1 MGRRFT
7 LFVSLFFFFVISVYG
22 QIPPGYYDG
31 AKGLSGSVLKDTLCR
46 IITRGHHPITYSE
59 IWDAFAKT
67 DVRPGGDTIWDIY
80 SDVPGGNPAYYY
92 MVGQDQCGTYSGEGD
107 CYNREHSFPKSWW
120 GGTQDT
126 QYTDLNHIFATDGY
140 VNMKRSNYPYG
151 DVGNATW
158 TSTNGSKLGT
168 YANTSDYDGT
178 VFEPIDAYKGD
189 VARAL
194 FYMATRYK
202 DKIPQWVQDYGG
214 STDIDVVFQS
224 DGSFNPWYYAMMY
237 QWHLQDPVSAKERM
251 RNDSVYKVQGN
262 RNPYIDHPEFVCLV
276 FGNLFV
282 DDPSNFTANS
292 PSDNEIDL
300 TWNLNSNGDQVVLAY
315 STTGFFGMPN
325 GTYNVG
331 DTIAGGGKVL
341 YVGTNT
347 SFNHTGLTANQKYY
361 YKLWSYD
368 QTTGRYSCGVLADAT
383 AGGSNSGG
391 GNTGG
396 GDNGGGNNGSGCA
409 SDLFISEYGEGSSYN
424 KFLEIYN
431 GTGADVNMS
440 DYSVVIYSNGN
451 TSGNSITL
459 NNVTLA
465 NGDVYVIANNQANS
479 TITGKADQ
487 LSGSLTFN
495 GDDAVV
501 LKHNGTAIDQIGVVG
516 EDPGSGW
523 SVAGVSNATKDHT
536 LVRKSTVTS
545 GTTDWSTS
553 AGTDADNSQ
562 WIVYV
567 QDFTDS
573 LGTHYMQC
581 SSNSCS
587 EPTTQ
592 ASNLTVDSYDNTS
605 ISLSWTNGD
614 GDYRI
619 VLAKQGSP
627 VDGEP
632 TDGTTYSANAAFGS
646 GDQIGT
652 GNYVVYSGNGNS
664 VTVTGLVPGTTYYFK
679 VFEYNCTGGNEDYLT
694 TNPPEISQT
703 TKPDNITD
711 LQVVC
716 TSEDSISLTW
726 SLPSG
731 NYDGIVILALD
742 GNTPPAPTCEPS
754 NFSNPNRDYS
764 AAEVYCSNSD
774 NAKYVYNDVGNS
786 VVVKGLTANS
796 VYHFVAYVYAGN
808 VWSAAGN
815 EVVAA
820 ARLKDVSDLTASCG
834 DQQSTIT
841 WTNPNST
848 CFDEV
853 ILAVNSK
860 SITATPTGTYTANST
875 DYTDASNPT
884 LSDGSVV
891 VYNGTGNSVTVTGL
905 TNDTTYYFKVFV
917 RKGTKWSQGVEV
929 SCTPYGQ
936 TILYPND
943 LVIVA
948 VNTDYYDN
956 DNTKSDDEI
965 EFICFKDITP
975 GTSIDFTD
983 NGYERKTAGLWG
995 DTEGTIRFTRNTG
1008 TSVIPAG
1015 TVIKIR
1021 GEGGGRNPQL
1031 GTDWNIWV
1039 GGTLDNDNWTVENLN
1054 VVGNQAGDFDLNE
1067 EDQVWIMQG
1076 GDWETNGTFGS
1087 HDDIYT
1093 GNVLYGWTATGWE
1106 TAPGYGSTSGSTL
1119 YPTNQCSNTDVRVSG
1134 NVAKVRYVGD
1144 TSIASQRE
1152 WIARVHDSTN
1162 WQAFN
1167 TTQEYEDANV
1177 LPNRIRINGEGF
1189 KQEWVGDVDDNW
1201 FNCSNWGSLRVPDS
1215 LADATYNAETAKND
1229 IVFRDGD
1236 TAVCHS
1242 LTITGST
1249 INHKIY
1255 AKGISSMV
1263 LKIYGDLNINTA
1275 DVLDFDDQDAS
1286 TQDGNIIIKGN
1297 WNNNV
1302 GLNGFKAGNSTVEF
1316 AGSTAQTINSVADS
1330 ESFNNLIISNQTG
1343 VVSNVNLNVGD
1354 TLDLNKGV
1362 LDLNGK
1368 NLTISGDFINNQGYF
1383 VGDAGSNLT
1392 IKGSGRLDNI
1402 AFKDDYNL
1410 KNFVLNRDATAN
1422 IVSDLTIAN
1431 NLIID
1436 QGQVALYPG
1445 KFYTV
1450 NGTLTNN
1457 VGSSGLLLKSDPT
1470 GTASL
1475 IFNTPDVEATC
1486 QRYLSRGQWH
1496 YIFSPLSDVPR
1507 DSLTV
1512 TSWGA
1517 NNPNFYWYDE
1527 SKPDYWWANGFC
1539 SNVYGWTNESSSKID
1554 TSKGYIFYSSE
1565 SRIYNLSGG
1574 TLKVSDKTFNLSY
1587 TQSGTDSV
1595 VVCDGNN
1602 TKLPWTDF
1610 DGWNLIGNPFTAA
1623 IDWDNSNIT
1632 FNNVENVIY
1641 YYDGST
1647 GNYKYYRPASSSDHV
1662 FNHGITVNGGSRYVP
1677 ANQAFMIKATA
1688 PGASIT
1694 IPASARVHNSQILL
1708 KSAGEAPNIVRM
1720 KLTDG
1725 TYSDETVIQL
1735 ANGAMIGF
1743 DATLDAHK
1751 RFAGNTAIP
1760 QIFSLDANHEVYAIN
1775 TLPLNIDT
1783 VKLGYYIAN
1792 DGYYTLQFSNITLQN
1807 YRIWF
1812 VDNQE
1817 DTMFRVKRD
1826 GAYQF
1831 YTTGGMNYSRFKLV
1845 FKPDNRPYVT
1855 GKLADLHV
1863 VVGQPIMR
1871 FIPDTLFKDP
1881 DIGDSL
1887 RLTITCN
1894 GAQLP
1899 QWLSFKDNLL
1909 VGVAQD
1915 TGTYEI
1921 TLTATDEFEQKASTS
1936 FKIYVEKS
1944 SSKRV
1949 SDLRQFKLYPNPAA
1963 DRLWLTS
1970 PSSKGQISIYNVEG
1984 KLILQQQITSRLT
1997 EINVKSLPAGHYV
2010 LVVKAGDKQ
2019 LTFKFEKQ

>member
-7 LFVSLFFFFVISVYG
+7 LILSIFFVFFIAGRG
-22 QIPPGYYDG
+22 QVPSGYYDG
-31 AKGLSGSVLKDTLCR
+31 TQGLSGTALKDKLYT
-46 IITRGHHPITYSE
+46 IISTGHTPISYSD
-59 IWDAFAKT
+59 IWSAFAKT
-67 DVRPGGDTIWDIY
+67 DVRPNSDTIWDMY
-80 SDVPGGNPAYYY
+80 SDVPGGTAAYYY
-92 MVGQDQCGTYSGEGD
+92 IVGQDQCGTYSGEGD

-140 VNMKRSNYPYG
+140 VNSRRSNYPYG
-151 DVGNATW
+151 NVGSATW

-168 YANTSDYDGT
+168 YANTSDYNGT
-178 VFEPIDAYKGD
+178 VFEPIDEYKGD

-237 QWHLQDPVSAKERM
+237 QWHLQDPVSDKERM
-251 RNDSVYKVQGN
+251 RNDSVYKIQGN
-262 RNPYIDHPEFVCLV
+262 ANPYIDHPEFVCLV

-282 DDPSNFTANS
+282 DDPANFAATS
-292 PSDNEIDL
+292 PASDEIDL

-331 DTIAGGGKVL
+331 DTIPGGGKVL
-341 YVGTNT
+341 YVGTAT

-368 QTTGRYSCGVLADAT
+368 QSTGRYSCGVLADAT
-383 AGGSNSGG
+383 AGGSDSGG
-391 GNTGG
+391 GGG
-396 GDNGGGNNGSGCA
+396 GDGGSGNNGSGCA
-409 SDLFISEYGEGSSYN
+409 SDLLISEYCEGSGYN
-424 KFLEIYN
+424 KYVEIYN
-431 GTGADVNMS
+431 GTGADVNMA
-440 DYSVVIYSNGN
+440 DYSIVIYSNGSS
-451 TSGNSITL
+451 SGNSITL

-465 NGDVYVIANNQANS
+465 SGDVYILANNQADQQ
-479 TITGKADQ
+479 ILDQADQ
-487 LSGSLTFN
+487 TSSSVSFN

-501 LKHNGTAIDQIGVVG
+501 LEHNGTAIDQIGVVG

-523 SVAGVSNATKDHT
+523 DVAGVSTATRDHT
-536 LVRKSTVTS
+536 LVRKSSVTS

-562 WIVYV
+562 WIVYA
-567 QDFTDS
+567 QDFLDS

-581 SSNSCS
+581 SSTSCS
-587 EPTTQ
+587 EPTAQ
-592 ASNLTVDSYDNTS
+592 ATNLTIDSYDNTS

-619 VLAKQGSP
+619 VLAKQGSA

-632 TDGTTYSANAAFGS
+632 TDGTTYTANAAFGS

-652 GNYVVYSGNGNS
+652 GNYVVYSGNGSS
-664 VTVTGLVPGTTYYFK
+664 VTVTNLTPGTTYYFK
-679 VFEYNCTGGNEDYLT
+679 IFEYNCTGGNEDYLT

-703 TKPDNITD
+703 TRPDNITD
-711 LQVVC
+711 LQVGC
-716 TSEDSISLTW
+716 TSDNSISLSW
-726 SLPSG
+726 SSPTG

-742 GNTPPAPTCEPS
+742 GNTPPAPSCDPS
-754 NFSNPNRDYS
+754 NFSNPNNDYS

-786 VVVKGLTANS
+786 VVVQGLTENS
-796 VYHFVAYVYAGN
+796 TYHFLAYVYSGN
-808 VWSAAGN
+808 IWSVASN
-815 EVVAA
+815 EIIATA
-820 ARLKDVSDLTASCG
+820 KLQDVTDLYASCG
-834 DQQSTIT
+834 DQQSTIS
-841 WTNPNST
+841 WTNPNSD

-853 ILAVNSK
+853 ILAVNEN
-860 SITATPTGTYTANST
+860 SITATPSGTYTANST

-891 VYNGTGNSVTVTGL
+891 VYNGTGNNVTVTGL
-905 TNDTTYYFKVFV
+905 TNDTKYYFKVFV
-917 RKGTKWSQGVEV
+917 RKGDKWSDGVEV
-929 SCTPYGQ
+929 SCTPYSA

-956 DNTKSDDEI
+956 DNTKTDDEI
-965 EFICFKDITP
+965 EFISFKDIKP

-995 DTEGTIRFTRNTG
+995 DTEGTIRITRKSG

-1015 TVIKIR
+1015 VVIRVR
-1021 GEGGGRNPQL
+1021 GEGGGTDPQL

-1039 GGTLDNDNWTVENLN
+1039 GGVLDNDNWTVENLN
-1054 VVGNQAGDFDLNE
+1054 VVGSQAGDFDLNKQ
-1067 EDQVWIMQG
+1067 DQVWIMQG
-1076 GDWETNGTFGS
+1076 GDWETNGTFGA
-1087 HDDIYT
+1087 HDDQYT

-1106 TAPGYGSTSGSTL
+1106 SAPGYNSTSGSTL
-1119 YPTNQCSNTDVRVSG
+1119 YPTNHCSNTSVRDDNG
-1134 NVAKVRYVGD
+1134 EGKVRYVGD

-1152 WIARVHDSTN
+1152 WLARIHDSTN
-1162 WQAFN
+1162 WASFA
-1167 TTQEYEDANV
+1167 TTQDYDNGKV
-1177 LPNRIRINGEGF
+1177 LPDTIRINGQGF
-1189 KQEWVGDVDDNW
+1189 SQEWVGDQDDNW
-1201 FNCSNWGSLRVPDS
+1201 FNCSNWGNLRVPDS
-1215 LADATYNAETAKND
+1215 LADAIYNAETAKND
-1229 IVFRDGD
+1229 IVFRSGD

-1249 INHKIY
+1249 INHKIMG
-1255 AKGISSMV
+1255 KGISSMV

-1275 DVLDFDDQDAS
+1275 NVLDFDDQDAS

-1302 GLNGFKAGNSTVEF
+1302 GLDGFKAGNSNVEF
-1316 AGSTAQTINSVADS
+1316 AGYTTQTINSVADS
-1330 ESFNNLIISNQTG
+1330 ESFNNLIISNSVG
-1343 VVSNVNLNVGD
+1343 VVSNVNLNVSD
-1354 TLDLNKGV
+1354 TLNLNKGV

-1368 NLTISGDFINNQGYF
+1368 NLTISGVFLNNQGYF
-1383 VGDAGSNLT
+1383 VGDQNSNLT
-1392 IKGSGRLDNI
+1392 IQGSGELGNI
-1402 AFKDDYNL
+1402 AFKDDFNL
-1410 KNFVLNRDATAN
+1410 KNFILNRDAQAN
-1422 IVSDLTIAN
+1422 IITDLTIAN
-1431 NLIID
+1431 NLDIN
-1436 QGQVALYPG
+1436 QGQVALAPG

-1450 NGTLTNN
+1450 NGTLNNN

-1475 IFNTPDVEATC
+1475 IFNTQDVPAIC

-1517 NNPNFYWYDE
+1517 DNPNFYWYDE

-1539 SNVYGWTNESSSKID
+1539 SSVYGWTSESSSKID
-1554 TSKGYIFYSSE
+1554 TSKGYIFYSTE
-1565 SRIYNLSGG
+1565 NRIYNLAGG
-1574 TLKVSDKTFNLSY
+1574 TLKVTDKTFNLSY

-1595 VVCDGNN
+1595 VVCDGND
-1602 TKLPWTDF
+1602 TKLPWTEF

-1641 YYDGST
+1641 YYDGAS
-1647 GNYKYYRPASSSDHV
+1647 GNYKYYRPASSSDQI

-1677 ANQAFMIKATA
+1677 ANQAFMIKASA

-1708 KSAGEAPNIVRM
+1708 KSQTEAPNIVRIR
-1720 KLTDG
+1720 LTDG
-1725 TYSDETVIQL
+1725 NYTDETVIQL
-1735 ANGAMIGF
+1735 ADGASQQF

-1751 RFAGNTAIP
+1751 RFAGNTNIP
-1760 QIFSLDANHEVYAIN
+1760 QIFSLDAGHEVYAIN
-1775 TLPLNIDT
+1775 TLPLDIDS

-1792 DGYYTLQFSNITLQN
+1792 QGYYTLEFPGITLPN
-1807 YRIWF
+1807 YWIWF
-1812 VDNQE
+1812 VDNQQ
-1817 DTMFRVKRD
+1817 DTTLRVKE
-1826 GAYQF
+1826 GLSYQF
-1831 YTTGGMNYSRFKLV
+1831 YAEGGMNYSRFALL
-1845 FKPDNRPYVT
+1845 FKPDQSPVVT
-1855 GKLADLHV
+1855 GELDDIYTS
-1863 VVGQPIMR
+1863 VGAPVLK
-1871 FIPDTLFKDP
+1871 FIPDNLFQDP
-1881 DIGDSL
+1881 DPDDSL
-1887 RLTITCN
+1887 TLTLTCN
-1894 GAQLP
+1894 GGALP
-1899 QWLSFKDNLL
+1899 QWLSYKDNLL

-1915 TGTYEI
+1915 TGIFEI
-1921 TLTATDEFEQKASTS
+1921 TLTASDEFGQQASTS
-1936 FKIYVEKS
+1936 FKIYVNGS
-1944 SSKRV
+1944 SSK
-1949 SDLRQFKLYPNPAA
+1949 SAGLKQFKLYPNPAS
-1963 DRLWLTS
+1963 DRIWLES
-1970 PSSKGQISIYNVEG
+1970 PTANGQLRIYDANG
-1984 KLILQQQITSRLT
+1984 KLLVEQTISSRLT
-1997 EINVKSLPAGHYV
+1997 SINVKDLAAGHYV
-2010 LVVKAGDKQ
+2010 LVVNAGGKQ
-2019 LTFKFEKQ
+2019 LSFKFEKR